1 MEYREDL
8 LRKLEL
14 AFRIVRKQLIK
25 AREYQ
30 KKYYDK
36 KAKLQ
41 GFTIGDK
48 EYLHNTA
55 NKIGISPKLT
65 KLNWKGPFRVLEK
78 KSDLTY
84 RIRHCATL
92 REEVVN
98 VNRLKLAVE
107 RILPTLGEYDPK
119 GEKEETTVKGNGESW
134 VEEDREEETL
144 TDSGGVESGSLSL
157 DGSREVEGQGTVEL
171 AGERLEFSSPDTIV
185 SPRKPQRTV
194 DRAIAILDKALQGVP
209 CEERDKTL
217 NLLEWDWQEEVG
229 QTPEPQMEQEGQGMG
244 NVRRQKQRRKK
255 EIKVRRKQE
264 KRSRMGPGTQ
274 WKQNRKRWRRRKE
287 ITRWKEKIS
296 EDEVPPVQKRTRGG
310 GRVIRRPDFFQ
321 AGGK

>member
-14 AFRIVRKQLIK
+14 AFKIVRKQLIK

-48 EYLHNTA
+48 VYLHNTA
-55 NKIGISPKLT
+55 NKIGISPKFT
-65 KLNWKGPFRVLEK
+65 KLNWKGPCRVLEK

-84 RIRHCATL
+84 RIRHCTTL

-119 GEKEETTVKGNGESW
+119 GEREETKVKGNGGSW
-134 VEEDREEETL
+134 VEEDQEEETL
-144 TDSGGVESGSLSL
+144 TDCGGVESGSVGL
-157 DGSREVEGQGTVEL
+157 DGSKEVEGQGTVEL
-171 AGERLEFSSPDTIV
+171 TGERLGFSSPDTIV

-194 DRAIAILDKALQGVP
+194 DGAIAILDKALQGV
-209 CEERDKTL
+209 
-217 NLLEWDWQEEVG
+217 G
-229 QTPEPQMEQEGQGMG
+229 GEGQNAGSTG
-244 NVRRQKQRRKK
+244 V
-255 EIKVRRKQE
+255 
-264 KRSRMGPGTQ
+264 GLA
-274 WKQNRKRWRRRKE
+274 
-287 ITRWKEKIS
+287 
-296 EDEVPPVQKRTRGG
+296 RGG
-310 GRVIRRPDFFQ
+310 GANPGTTNESEKGRVWGMFD
-321 AGGK
+321 AGSNGEKRKSRCGGNKRNDRGWDREPSGSRTGRGGGGERK